1 MAKVQYWFVHVWLYI
16 YVCVW
21 YFEDFIIICSSIMC
35 EFHVTVGL
43 KTYPWFR
50 HEILWLRLW
59 NPLSQAMKWTT
70 SVMSVDYS
78 AAILRSKDHLPLT
91 WMLIVFLTTW
101 SLFIVFTFLYTASC
115 CLFYTSLL
123 LSLSVCGIAFEIRKS
138 NVRFLQLFQKV
149 TLPTL
154 ILYY

>member
-16 YVCVW
+16 YV
-21 YFEDFIIICSSIMC
+21 YD
-35 EFHVTVGL
+35 TL
-43 KTYPWFR
+43 KTLLSFVAPSCVSFMWLLVWKHIPDSDMKSSDSDYEIPWVKQ
-50 HEILWLRLW
+50 W
-59 NPLSQAMKWTT
+59 NELHQSWVLIIVQLFYA
-70 SVMSVDYS
+70 VR
-78 AAILRSKDHLPLT
+78 IT

-154 ILYY
+154 IFYY